1 MRVAT
6 KTLSLPEKCLIN
18 VDSAEMFPDWYVIN
32 TRTGASSKYVEEEHE
47 KYPIYTINI
56 YRCKDSDN
64 NKDYTLT
71 CDLMRQV
78 EGGYEPEYDYRPPTC
93 TNQIKDIIEAQQQL
107 LNDLYDLY
115 DQTTCETHD
124 E

>member
-6 KTLSLPEKCLIN
+6 KTLSLPEKCVIN
-18 VDSAEMFPDWYVIN
+18 VDGAEMFPDWYSIN
-32 TRTGASSKYVEEEHE
+32 TRTGETSSEYKEEHE

-56 YRCKDSDN
+56 YRCGNSN
-64 NKDYTLT
+64 NKDYTFA

-78 EGGYEPEYDYRPPTC
+78 EGDYEAEYCYRPPTR
-93 TNQIKDIIEAQQQL
+93 TNHIKDLIESQQAV
-107 LNDLYDLY
+107 LNNLYKLYDE
-115 DQTTCETHD
+115 TCD

>member
-6 KTLSLPEKCLIN
+6 KTLSLPEKCIIN
-18 VDSAEMFPDWYVIN
+18 VDGAEMFPDWYAIN
-32 TRTGASSKYVEEEHE
+32 TITGETSSEYKEEHE

-56 YRCKDSDN
+56 YRCGNSN
-64 NKDYTLT
+64 NKYYTFA

-78 EGGYEPEYDYRPPTC
+78 YGDYEAEYCYRPPTR
-93 TNQIKDIIEAQQQL
+93 TNHIKDLIESQQAV
-107 LNDLYDLY
+107 LNDLYKLY
-115 DQTTCETHD
+115 DKISDETCD